1 VEHKEVYWLEEI
13 AQEYNDLVGKKS
25 ANLGEMLKVE
35 GIRVPPG
42 FALAIGAYEKF
53 IRQTGADQEV
63 VKYLMQTFPEGVS
76 FTKLGEVSLG
86 LRSIIESREVPTDL
100 KEDIAS
106 HYRALCDKCG
116 IKDVAVSVRSSGV
129 KSHPGQYETY
139 LSVKGLDQL
148 LEKVVK
154 VWSSIYN
161 TKSISAAMRQ
171 ATPIEACQPVGVCVL
186 EMVNARSAG
195 VCLTVH
201 PISGD
206 DTKAVVESNWGLGV
220 SVVSGAVTPDRFI
233 VDKVEMRVKEIS
245 IGQKEKQVL
254 MKNEGISEE
263 TLPSDKQSKL
273 SITEEEV
280 INIVELAKK
289 LESHFGAPQDVE
301 WAIDSNLSSGE
312 SITLLQTRPQ
322 IGIPRGEAP
331 LR

>member
-1 VEHKEVYWLEEI
+1 MEEKEVYWLEEI
-13 AQEYNDLVGKKS
+13 GQEYNDLVGKKS
-25 ANLGEMLKVE
+25 ANLGEMLKIE

-42 FALAIGAYEKF
+42 FAIAIGVYEKF
-53 IRQTGADQEV
+53 VRKTGADQEIV
-63 VKYLMQTFPEGVS
+63 QYLMQTFPEGVS
-76 FTKLGEVSLG
+76 FTKLSEVSLG

-100 KEDIAS
+100 KEDIAA
-106 HYRALCDKCG
+106 HYRALCDKRG
-116 IKDVAVSVRSSGV
+116 IKDVAVSVRSSGA

-139 LSVKGLDQL
+139 LNVRGLDQL

-154 VWSSIYN
+154 AWSSIYN

-171 ATPIEACQPVGVCVL
+171 ATPIEACPPVGVCVL

-263 TLPSDKQSKL
+263 TLLPDKQSKL

-322 IGIPRGEAP
+322 TGIPKR
-331 LR
+331 